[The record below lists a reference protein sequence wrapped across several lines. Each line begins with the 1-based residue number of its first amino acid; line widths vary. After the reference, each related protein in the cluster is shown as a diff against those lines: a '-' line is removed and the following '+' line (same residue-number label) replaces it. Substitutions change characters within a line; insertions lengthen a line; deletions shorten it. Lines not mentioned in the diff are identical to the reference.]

1 MPQSTV
7 SACGETCAGVM
18 AAFFGLPT
26 VRRDSLW
33 SGCVC
38 FVMASLRLEYST
50 FMLFTFVL
58 GCIRVTNGFCFAK
71 LENCRVLRMA
81 HESSFMCCKNFHHVF
96 VMSYNRSPKKKSGNP
111 CFIFPV
117 SFIFQTRDSCLCP
130 YLLAFL
136 FPVLGPF
143 FIMSLEKCQAMT
155 GQRPTCSLCCLCQGT
170 ARNYDLFLTQ
180 STVWPSCQT
189 KYCAFC
195 RLDMKQV
202 DTEDEARLICSG
214 SENINVMS
222 LYLQH
227 FVII

>member
-1 MPQSTV
+1 MPHSTV

-81 HESSFMCCKNFHHVF
+81 HESSFICCKNFHHVF
-96 VMSYNRSPKKKSGNP
+96 VMSYKEIRQSLIHFSR
-111 CFIFPV
+111 F
-117 SFIFQTRDSCLCP
+117 
-130 YLLAFL
+130 FL
-136 FPVLGPF
+136 FPNSRQLSVPLSVGLLVSSTW
-143 FIMSLEKCQAMT
+143 SLLHHESWEM
-155 GQRPTCSLCCLCQGT
+155 PS
-170 ARNYDLFLTQ
+170 YD
-180 STVWPSCQT
+180 WPAT
-189 KYCAFC
+189 N
-195 RLDMKQV
+195 L
-202 DTEDEARLICSG
+202 
-214 SENINVMS
+214 
-222 LYLQH
+222 
-227 FVII
+227 

>member
-58 GCIRVTNGFCFAK
+58 GCIRVTNGFSFAK

-81 HESSFMCCKNFHHVF
+81 HESSFICCKNFHHVF
-96 VMSYNRSPKKKSGNP
+96 VMSYNRSPKKSGNP

-117 SFIFQTRDSCLCP
+117 SFFFPSSKQLSVPLSVG
-130 YLLAFL
+130 LL
-136 FPVLGPF
+136 VSSTW
-143 FIMSLEKCQAMT
+143 SLLHHE
-155 GQRPTCSLCCLCQGT
+155 S
-170 ARNYDLFLTQ
+170 
-180 STVWPSCQT
+180 
-189 KYCAFC
+189 
-195 RLDMKQV
+195 
-202 DTEDEARLICSG
+202 
-214 SENINVMS
+214 
-222 LYLQH
+222 
-227 FVII
+227 

>member
-117 SFIFQTRDSCLCP
+117 SFFFQTRAAVCALIC
-130 YLLAFL
+130 
-136 FPVLGPF
+136 
-143 FIMSLEKCQAMT
+143 
-155 GQRPTCSLCCLCQGT
+155 
-170 ARNYDLFLTQ
+170 
-180 STVWPSCQT
+180 WPSCFQYLVPSSSWVLRNA
-189 KYCAFC
+189 KLWLASDQLVVCAVSAKAQQEIMTCFWLNRQC
-195 RLDMKQV
+195 DHPVRQNIVLSAGSIWSRWTQKMK
-202 DTEDEARLICSG
+202 LG
-214 SENINVMS
+214 S
-222 LYLQH
+222 
-227 FVII
+227 FVADQKT